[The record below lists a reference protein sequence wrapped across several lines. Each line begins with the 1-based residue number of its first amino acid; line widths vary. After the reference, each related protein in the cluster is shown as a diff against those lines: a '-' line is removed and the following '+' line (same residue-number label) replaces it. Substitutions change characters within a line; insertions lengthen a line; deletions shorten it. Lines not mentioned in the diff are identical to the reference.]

1 MSNLE
6 SYASETFL
14 RNKLARIY
22 EQFLSKTNCD
32 VLLNIENQLIPAHSC
47 VLASASD
54 KLRDILQDYMKENCE
69 FDKGEE
75 IHLEHFTV
83 DSFNFLAPFIYRG
96 FIDWNEIQPE
106 ILDDVLNAA
115 RHYGLYEVNSF

>member
-14 RNKLARIY
+14 RNKLDRIH
-22 EQFLSKTNCD
+22 EQFLNRTNCD
-32 VLLNIENQLIPAHSC
+32 ILLHIEDKLIPAHSC

-75 IHLEHFTV
+75 IELEHFTV
-83 DSFNFLAPFIYRG
+83 DSFNFLTPFIYRG
-96 FIDWNEIQPE
+96 SIDWNDIQPE

-115 RHYGLYEVNSF
+115 RHYGLDEVRH